1 MAFATVQDLIDR
13 WKPLD
18 QEKHTQAELLLEDA
32 SLLIKARL
40 PRPVD
45 ETDTD
50 LMALLKAVTVSMVKR
65 AMAAGGLD
73 APVSSQMMVAGS
85 YTQQLTYSNPAGD
98 LYLTSAERKALGIG
112 SGRVGSIRPVI
123 GRGSYE
129 G

>member
-1 MAFATVQDLIDR
+1 MAFATVQDLIAR

-18 QEKHTQAELLLEDA
+18 QDKQAQAEALLEDA

-45 ETDTD
+45 ESDAD
-50 LMALLKAVTVSMVKR
+50 LMALLKAITVSMVKR
-65 AMAAGGLD
+65 AMASGGD
-73 APVSSQMMVAGS
+73 SAPVSSQMMTAGS
-85 YTQQLTYSNPAGD
+85 YSQQYTYANPAGD

-112 SGRVGSIRPVI
+112 SGNFGSIRPLI
-123 GRGSYE
+123 GADPYG